1 MEPLVAA
8 CLVLGKTQFPISIV
22 SIVILI
28 ASIILG
34 IGFRMLRRI

>member
-1 MEPLVAA
+1 
-8 CLVLGKTQFPISIV
+8 LVLGKTQFPISIV